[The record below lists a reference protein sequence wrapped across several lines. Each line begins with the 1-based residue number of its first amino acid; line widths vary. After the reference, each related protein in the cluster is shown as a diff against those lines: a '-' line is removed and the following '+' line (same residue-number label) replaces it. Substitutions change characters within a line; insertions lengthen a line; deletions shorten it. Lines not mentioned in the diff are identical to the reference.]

1 MKVDS
6 DDDDQMF
13 DKHMQQFQPR
23 MNSNSLDF
31 EQEMPSEQGT
41 KMMEGKEESKKM
53 IKVPDKEQLMDTWV
67 KQFWGACIAQDNW
80 SDRVKTAI
88 DSIRHLTP
96 SKKYYM
102 ELEIGGKLR

>member
-1 MKVDS
+1 MI
-6 DDDDQMF
+6 
-13 DKHMQQFQPR
+13 MQQFQPK

-53 IKVPDKEQLMDTWV
+53 IKVPDKELMDTWME
-67 KQFWGACIAQDNW
+67 QFWGACIAQDTW

-96 SKKYYM
+96 SQSDYM
-102 ELEIGGKLR
+102 QLAKDEKLI